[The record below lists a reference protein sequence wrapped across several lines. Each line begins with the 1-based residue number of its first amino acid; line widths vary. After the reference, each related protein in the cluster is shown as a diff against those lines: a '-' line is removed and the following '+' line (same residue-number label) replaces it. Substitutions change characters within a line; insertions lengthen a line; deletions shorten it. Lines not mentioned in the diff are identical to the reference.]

1 MEFILVGGFEGVK
14 LGLFFRGDDDRVG
27 GGKAVF
33 GGVFG
38 GGGFSVWGAGAG
50 GELGVELVSV
60 DLCDG
65 GHLGAPFGWGIPGLD
80 RGVRFRL
87 GNAKGSRGGLPFFL
101 LSV

>member
-50 GELGVELVSV
+50 G
-60 DLCDG
+60 
-65 GHLGAPFGWGIPGLD
+65 
-80 RGVRFRL
+80 
-87 GNAKGSRGGLPFFL
+87 
-101 LSV
+101 